1 METTYEI
8 KSTRPKE
15 DIDIRQMVIDGF
27 QKICELEKEMDIRKL
42 EEQAYI
48 LYMQRARK
56 KEEDNILNLKEQLEE
71 GIKRLPNKRTRI
83 GPYTFFLKKTP
94 DKLVIEDEVAA
105 LQELQGLG
113 QLGKKCIKKEN
124 PGFCLDF
131 QLY

>member
-1 METTYEI
+1 MDTLYKI

-15 DIDIRQMVIDGF
+15 DIDIRQMVIDGL
-27 QKICELEKEMDIRKL
+27 QKICQLEKEMDIRKL

-56 KEEDNILNLKEQLEE
+56 KEEDNILNLKEQIEE
-71 GIKRLPNKRTRI
+71 GIKRLPNKRTRV
-83 GPYTFFLKKTP
+83 GPYTVYLKKTP

-113 QLGKKCIKKEN
+113 QLGKKCIKTSQSVLK
-124 PGFCLDF
+124 
-131 QLY
+131 